1 MRIETIP
8 YLPHNP
14 HAPGLLFLAL
24 CCLGLSACQ
33 DPPRPMNAAE
43 DARISRGMEE
53 VAAGQARSEA
63 NVADIE
69 AARRQNTSEQRQK
82 ETGQPD

>member
-1 MRIETIP
+1 
-8 YLPHNP
+8 
-14 HAPGLLFLAL
+14 
-24 CCLGLSACQ
+24 
-33 DPPRPMNAAE
+33 MNAAE

-69 AARRQNTSEQRQK
+69 AERRQQAKEQQQK
-82 ETGQPD
+82 ADREAE